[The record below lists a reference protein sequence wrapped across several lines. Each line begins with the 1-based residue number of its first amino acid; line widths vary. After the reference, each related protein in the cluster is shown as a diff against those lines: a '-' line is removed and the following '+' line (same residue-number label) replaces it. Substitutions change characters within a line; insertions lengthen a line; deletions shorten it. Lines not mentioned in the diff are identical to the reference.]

1 MRGRP
6 HPFDPDDPRPVI
18 HLRWP
23 LWGRRPLAALM
34 LCLSAALGLVAYR
47 GLSFSA
53 LQPPPTLRAA
63 SKAPPTVP
71 NEPRDVNPFPANGT
85 TIIDPPPGVMRDA
98 PLIIE
103 TADTGAEAS
112 SWLVVLYDGVTGRFV
127 AGAFLRPGTIMTLLL
142 PAGAYQIALAGGSS
156 WYGQSDL
163 FGPGTR
169 AWRSK
174 RPLLLATSPSP
185 PAHLTLRSA
194 AALNPPFVPMPPAE
208 LHMPSFRSR
217 QEGSH
222 AR

>member
-23 LWGRRPLAALM
+23 LWGRRPLVALM
-34 LCLSAALGLVAYR
+34 LCLSAMLGLVAYR
-47 GLSFSA
+47 GLSFSS
-53 LQPPPTLRAA
+53 LQPPSTLRAA
-63 SKAPPTVP
+63 SNSPPTVP
-71 NEPRDVNPFPANGT
+71 NEPRDVVPFPANGT
-85 TIIDPPPGVMRDA
+85 TIFDAQPDAVRDA

-103 TADTGAEAS
+103 TTDTGPEAS
-112 SWLVVLYDGVTGRFV
+112 SWLVVLCDGITGRFV

-142 PAGAYQIALAGGSS
+142 PTGAYHIALAGGTS

-169 AWRSK
+169 AWRSE
-174 RPLLLATSPSP
+174 RPLLLAASPSP
-185 PAHLTLRSA
+185 PAHLTLRTA
-194 AALNPPFVPMPPAE
+194 AALGPPFVPMTPADF
-208 LHMPSFRSR
+208 HMPSLRSR
-217 QEGSH
+217 QEAGH